1 MKRQFFIIFNI
12 LLIFIAFPTLGQ
24 VDSLVS
30 IDSKIELANEKYK
43 QGQFSDASLLYE
55 EILELGISADI
66 YYNLGNSYYK
76 SGEIG
81 LAILNYERALRLKP
95 QMKDAIYNLQL
106 AEKKVIDKVNT
117 NPPFFVK
124 KWINNVV
131 SSLTSNQWTMLSLVF
146 FLPLLTTFLFFLF
159 SKTRDKKKFTFY
171 TTAVLGVL
179 FVITFV
185 FAGIVKKQYINHD
198 KAVILSGAVT
208 VKSAPDQSGTD
219 IFQLHEGTRVTIKN
233 TLDNWVEIILENG
246 AVGWI
251 EENNIARI

>member
-1 MKRQFFIIFNI
+1 MKRHFFIILNT
-12 LLIFIAFPTLGQ
+12 LLVLVAFPISGQ

-55 EILELGISADI
+55 EILEQGISADI

-81 LAILNYERALRLKP
+81 LAILNYERALRLNP
-95 QMKDAIYNLQL
+95 QMKDATYNLQL
-106 AEKKVIDKVNT
+106 AEKKIIDKINT
-117 NPPFFVK
+117 NPTFFVK
-124 KWINNVV
+124 KWMNTIVIR
-131 SSLTSNQWTMLSLVF
+131 LTSNQWAIISWIF
-146 FLPLLTTFLFFLF
+146 FLALLTTFLLF
-159 SKTRDKKKFTFY
+159 IFSRKREKRKFTFY
-171 TTAVLGVL
+171 ATAVLGVL

-185 FAGIVKKQYINHD
+185 FAGIVKKQYVNHD

-208 VKSAPDQSGTD
+208 VKSAPDHSGTD
-219 IFQLHEGTRVTIKN
+219 IFQLHEGTRVSIKN
-233 TLDNWVEIILENG
+233 TLDNWVEIDLENG